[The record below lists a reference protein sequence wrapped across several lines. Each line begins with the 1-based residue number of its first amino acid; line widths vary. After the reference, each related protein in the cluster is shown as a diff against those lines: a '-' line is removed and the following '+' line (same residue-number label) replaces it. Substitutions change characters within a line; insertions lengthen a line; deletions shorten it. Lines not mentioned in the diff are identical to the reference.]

1 MAVNG
6 TGERRA
12 THSSSSSTWRI
23 PRVLRSRLGCET
35 CKTRR
40 VKCSEDRPI
49 CASCAR
55 LGLDCA
61 YLSQSRPKPRGL
73 AVATPDKEVPTTSS
87 RARELTST
95 LPRHEDASHQEPNL
109 SLVSL
114 ATEGGRDN
122 AYLDNFS
129 GDTFHLINAT
139 AEFNDQSRD
148 LGWPHGDLMQMNY
161 DGSIPLSPLW
171 EGYGFNAPMWE
182 STSADLIPSA
192 VAAAA
197 DFNSVDGN
205 LEHTTGF
212 MVGADTSRQ
221 EQPENDDG
229 NNQPHGTTQPTGR
242 SYSGQ
247 QEDDCFGQGFEGDT
261 DFSTQASS
269 SPQWARND
277 HIRTNDAETRHLLS
291 LFQSIVQPPASIL
304 IGGLRKWRRLQHY
317 LVRLGS
323 QCNLVFDSLVCVIE
337 FLFIDEI
344 CQSAGQSRE
353 TRLSYIM
360 DRRQSLLIALRAW
373 VTDTQQPTPSTHE
386 QQLGALFL
394 LAWLE
399 AMKDQDAHS
408 TPFPKDL
415 ADAILV
421 KDTDWNRS
429 SRVLLSWLW
438 SLDSKATHLT
448 GERRLF
454 SEQALLVLAR
464 HPYQVVISQAEDN
477 DEDIE
482 NEALESTGASKRMP
496 SKSYEVVQGRRIDL
510 QPKSSLT
517 SSHIKQIMLHSLLQ
531 PAIEWYMDTQAFCRK
546 ISSHDRHH
554 RPRGTPDDEF
564 AVIVASKQLEE
575 QLWEIW
581 DQRPAMISL
590 SKDQLCSML
599 PTDLALRLHEVYS
612 VHLACYWVLFV
623 YLHRVVWW
631 NLPHSATTTSA
642 LNRVWEL
649 FQQCYGEEID
659 GSKIVHP
666 GLLWQVFLFGS
677 ECTDETHRTW
687 SVQQLEGLAS
697 SKMVLQTQTGNSD
710 GLPSFKM
717 SAGVTRNAK
726 RALLLLK
733 ELIRRQQK
741 TKVRV
746 DDRTLSME
754 MFGCYFSLV

>member
-6 TGERRA
+6 TGERRI
-12 THSSSSSTWRI
+12 THSASST
-23 PRVLRSRLGCET
+23 
-35 CKTRR
+35 
-40 VKCSEDRPI
+40 
-49 CASCAR
+49 
-55 LGLDCA
+55 
-61 YLSQSRPKPRGL
+61 
-73 AVATPDKEVPTTSS
+73 ATAHDKQGPTTPSPG
-87 RARELTST
+87 ARESAST
-95 LPRHEDASHQEPNL
+95 LPRHENTSHQEPNL
-109 SLVSL
+109 SLVNL
-114 ATEGGRDN
+114 ATEGERGT

-129 GDTFHLINAT
+129 GDTFQLIEAPI
-139 AEFNDQSRD
+139 AFNEHPRD
-148 LGWPHGDLMQMNY
+148 LWPHGDLMQMNY
-161 DGSIPLSPLW
+161 DGSIPGLSPLW

-182 STSADLIPSA
+182 STSVDLMPSA
-192 VAAAA
+192 VSAAA
-197 DFNSVDGN
+197 DFNPIDGV
-205 LEHTTGF
+205 LEHTTGD
-212 MVGADTSRQ
+212 MVGADISRQ
-221 EQPENDDG
+221 ERPEDDVGNTQPHEITQPEG
-229 NNQPHGTTQPTGR
+229 GCPST
-242 SYSGQ
+242 Q
-247 QEDDCFGQGFEGDT
+247 QEDDCFGPGLDGDT
-261 DFSTQASS
+261 DFSTQDSS

-277 HIRTNDAETRHLLS
+277 HIRINDAETRHLLS

-317 LVRLGS
+317 LVRLGC

-344 CQSAGQSRE
+344 SQSAGQSRE
-353 TRLSYIM
+353 TRLSCIM
-360 DRRQSLLIALRAW
+360 DRRQSLVIALRAW
-373 VTDTQQPTPSTHE
+373 VTDTKQPTPSMHE

-394 LAWLE
+394 LAWFE
-399 AMKDQDAHS
+399 AMRDQDAHS
-408 TPFPKDL
+408 TPFPTDL

-421 KDTDWNRS
+421 KDTDWSRS

-482 NEALESTGASKRMP
+482 NEALESTGTSRP
-496 SKSYEVVQGRRIDL
+496 IPPKSYEVIRNRSVDL
-510 QPKSSLT
+510 QPKSTLT

-546 ISSHDRHH
+546 IRSHDRHH

-581 DQRPAMISL
+581 DQRPAIISL
-590 SKDQLCSML
+590 NKDQLCSML
-599 PTDLALRLHEVYS
+599 PTDLALRLHEVFS

-649 FQQCYGEEID
+649 FQQCYGEVVN

-677 ECTDETHRTW
+677 ECTDKTHRKW
-687 SVQQLEGLAS
+687 SVTQLEGLAS
-697 SKMVLQTQTGNSD
+697 SKTVLQTQTCNSD

-733 ELIRRQQK
+733 ELIRRQEQ